1 MNNVL
6 NIMKSRVLLYCT
18 LLVIVCSCIK
28 AVRQS
33 ENFDIVETNEYVNI
47 YNSKGK
53 LDSVK
58 ITQKQLM
65 YESNVLTSVNIYTGL
80 HTYTYQNNSLYS
92 ITETSEPK
100 RNIIRTTYYKDKSEE
115 TIELRNNKD
124 TINYYFYQYRDDD
137 KKQLE
142 YTRMIQ
148 RLNGKPIIDIDIN
161 DNYEKWCFYHKD
173 YLFKIIR
180 HDFNSSQTEETYFF
194 DTIPDKEDL
203 QSIPKSKNKQ
213 FIKYHT
219 YNTINDTLIEKYFTN
234 GEVDM
239 VVKKYNDNGKEIEH
253 TCATDGFEILHI
265 RYKEKDMDVTVTSSP
280 FMGNSTDSVYTK
292 NGKDMRVVRVDDEA
306 RCLITYDYDRYGNLT
321 KEVRKPSSF
330 NDYNM
335 KAQNQ

>member
-1 MNNVL
+1 MNNAL
-6 NIMKSRVLLYCT
+6 NIMKSRVLLYCI
-18 LLVIVCSCIK
+18 LLVIVCSCTK
-28 AVRQS
+28 TVKQS
-33 ENFDIVETNEYVNI
+33 KDFDIVETNEYINI

-100 RNIIRTTYYKDKSEE
+100 RNIVRTTYYKDKSEE

-124 TINYYFYQYRDDD
+124 TIDYSLYQYRDDD
-137 KKQLE
+137 KTQLE
-142 YTRMIQ
+142 YMRIIR

-161 DNYEKWCFYHKD
+161 DNYEEWYFYHKGH
-173 YLFKIIR
+173 LSNKVR

-194 DTIPDKEDL
+194 DAIPNKENL
-203 QSIPKSKNKQ
+203 QSIPKSNNNQ

-219 YNTINDTLIEKYFTN
+219 CNTINDTLVEKHFTN
-234 GEVDM
+234 GKVDM
-239 VVKKYNDNGKEIEH
+239 VIKKYNDNGKEVEH
-253 TCATDGFEILHI
+253 TYATDSFEILHV
-265 RYKEKDMDVTVTSSP
+265 RYKEKDMDVTVTSFP
-280 FMGNSTDSVYTK
+280 LMGNSTDSTYTK

-306 RCLITYDYDRYGNLT
+306 KCLITYDYDRYGNLT
-321 KEVRKPSSF
+321 KEVRKTKF
-330 NDYNM
+330 FY
-335 KAQNQ
+335 

>member
-1 MNNVL
+1 MNNTL

-18 LLVIVCSCIK
+18 LIVIVCSCTK
-28 AVRQS
+28 TVRQS
-33 ENFDIVETNEYVNI
+33 EDFDIVETNEYVNI
-47 YNSKGK
+47 YNFKGK

-65 YESNVLTSVNIYTGL
+65 YESNILTSVNIYTGL

-234 GEVDM
+234 GKVDM
-239 VVKKYNDNGKEIEH
+239 VVKKYNDNGKEMEH

-280 FMGNSTDSVYTK
+280 FMGNSVDSVYAK
-292 NGKDMRVVRVDDEA
+292 NGKDMRAVRVDDET

-321 KEVRKPSSF
+321 KEVRKTKF
-330 NDYNM
+330 F
-335 KAQNQ
+335 